1 MTFYFIKK
9 NYICRKYPQ
18 KMTLEKQWHVC
29 YTKSRAE
36 KAVAKELE
44 FMGIDHF
51 LPIQKK
57 LRKWSDRKKWVE
69 MPLISGYIFVNIDRK
84 EYDRVLSVNGIVT
97 YVRFERQAAI
107 IPDQQIQQLKD
118 LLAKQEADIKIGS
131 GYKPGD
137 RVEVIAGPLIGTKG
151 NLIDVKGKKQVVINF
166 EQIDM
171 NFAVT
176 VKVEDVTKIKE

>member
-1 MTFYFIKK
+1 MT
-9 NYICRKYPQ
+9 Q
-18 KMTLEKQWHVC
+18 EKQWHVC

-69 MPLISGYIFVNIDRK
+69 MPLISGYIFVNIAHK
-84 EYDRVLSVNGIVT
+84 EYDRVLGVNGIVT
-97 YVRFERQAAI
+97 YVRFERKAAI
-107 IPDQQIQQLKD
+107 IPDNQIQQLKN
-118 LLAKQEADIKIGS
+118 LLAKQDADVEVGN
-131 GYKPGD
+131 GFKPGD
-137 RVEVIAGPLIGTKG
+137 RVEIIAGPLIGTQG
-151 NLIDVKGKKQVVINF
+151 NLVETKGKKQIVINF

-171 NFAVT
+171 NFAIT
-176 VKVEDVTKIKE
+176 IKIEDVTKV